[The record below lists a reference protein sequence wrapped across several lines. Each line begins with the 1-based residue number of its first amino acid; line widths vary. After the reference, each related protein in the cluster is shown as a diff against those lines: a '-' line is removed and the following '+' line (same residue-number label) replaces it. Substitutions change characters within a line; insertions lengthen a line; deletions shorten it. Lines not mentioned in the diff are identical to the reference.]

1 MINKNKK
8 IKLKTK
14 DQEIKE
20 LLTDLEKDLRN
31 FKLENDNKDRKLKEH
46 IRLLELARNEY
57 RKVVQ
62 ENNSLKHQILGL
74 RQSRPKQKKQIKRKY
89 IVENSDSETDS
100 PCESDYQENEEKEE
114 DQYPEIKEKKVKT
127 NTVKKPNQNKKQKL
141 FEYINKK
148 E

>member
-1 MINKNKK
+1 MS
-8 IKLKTK
+8 
-14 DQEIKE
+14 
-20 LLTDLEKDLRN
+20 N
-31 FKLENDNKDRKLKEH
+31 FKLDNDNKDRKLKEY

-62 ENNSLKHQILGL
+62 ESNVLKRQILGL
-74 RQSRPKQKKQIKRKY
+74 RQSRPKQKKQIKTKY

-100 PCESDYQENEEKEE
+100 SYESDYQENEEKEE
-114 DQYPEIKEKKVKT
+114 DQYPEIKKKVKT
-127 NTVKKPNQNKKQKL
+127 KTVKKPNQNKKQKL

>member
-1 MINKNKK
+1 MNKNKK
-8 IKLKTK
+8 IKVKTK

-20 LLTDLEKDLRN
+20 LLTDLEKDLSN
-31 FKLENDNKDRKLKEH
+31 FKLDNDNKDRKRKEY

-62 ENNSLKHQILGL
+62 ENNLLKCQILGL
-74 RQSRPKQKKQIKRKY
+74 RQSRPKQKKKIKRKY

-100 PCESDYQENEEKEE
+100 PYESDYKEHEEKEE

-127 NTVKKPNQNKKQKL
+127 KTVKKPNQNKKQKL
-141 FEYINKK
+141 FKHINKK

>member
-1 MINKNKK
+1 MS
-8 IKLKTK
+8 
-14 DQEIKE
+14 
-20 LLTDLEKDLRN
+20 N
-31 FKLENDNKDRKLKEH
+31 FKLDNDNKDRKLKEY

-62 ENNSLKHQILGL
+62 ENNLLKCQILGL

-89 IVENSDSETDS
+89 IVENSDSKTAA

-114 DQYPEIKEKKVKT
+114 DQYYPEIKEKKVKT
-127 NTVKKPNQNKKQKL
+127 KTVKKPNQNKKQKF

-148 E
+148 A